1 MVDSQRATAALTPHP
16 APWSYSSS
24 VCKCVCVC
32 VCAIADTIPVKTPTS
47 PSSATPSAPS
57 SPASPAP
64 EAAAERRALA
74 LHARHL
80 VVVVAPLPLVL
91 LTVPI

>member
-32 VCAIADTIPVKTPTS
+32 LCDRRHDPRQDTY
-47 PSSATPSAPS
+47 
-57 SPASPAP
+57 
-64 EAAAERRALA
+64 LA
-74 LHARHL
+74 LLGHALGPFLSR
-80 VVVVAPLPLVL
+80 
-91 LTVPI
+91 VPGP